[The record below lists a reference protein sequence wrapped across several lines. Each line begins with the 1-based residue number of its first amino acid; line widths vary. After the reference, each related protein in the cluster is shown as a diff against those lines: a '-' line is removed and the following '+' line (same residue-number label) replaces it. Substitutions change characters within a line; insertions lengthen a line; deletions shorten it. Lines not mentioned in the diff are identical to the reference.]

1 MLDKAVAVILP
12 VTVKVVPSNVK
23 LEFTLGSPLSY
34 VTIPS
39 AVVPLQF
46 IFKVLS
52 VIKEPPPERPVPAM
66 METYVPEEPT
76 LPEIPE
82 EPEVPEEPDEAE
94 LPEEADEPLEPEEPD
109 EPLDPEDPDELEEPE
124 VPDVPD
130 APDEPEAA
138 EIPLTPEV
146 PVEPEVAAE
155 PAEPL

>member
-12 VTVKVVPSNVK
+12 VTVKVVPLNVRLDSTCGLPLLSNV
-23 LEFTLGSPLSY
+23 TTPLL
-34 VTIPS
+34 VEPVH
-39 AVVPLQF
+39 AMF
-46 IFKVLS
+46 RVLS

-82 EPEVPEEPDEAE
+82 EPLEPFVPELPAEP
-94 LPEEADEPLEPEEPD
+94 LIPLEPEVPA
-109 EPLDPEDPDELEEPE
+109 EPLDPEERDEPEEPE

-130 APDEPEAA
+130 APDEPEPA

-146 PVEPEVAAE
+146 PVEPEVAAV